1 MKKSFFLLIS
11 CLLTLNLFS
20 QPVIHSF
27 SPLSGPVGTTVLI
40 EGAGYKAA
48 ANQNIVYFG
57 AVKAVIQSATD
68 TTLTVVVPAGATFQP
83 VTVTAGNLTAYSVN
97 SFIVTYPGGSGPF
110 TARSLLPKADLT
122 TGIYPHSVSLSD
134 FNGDGKP
141 DLLVSRGSSSNI
153 SVFANTSINGT
164 VSFASQIDFPGLG
177 LSHEGSATG
186 DLDGDGKP
194 DVVITNSY
202 NTASVSVYRNT
213 SAGPTISFASKV
225 DYAADKGPY
234 NVAIGDI
241 DGDGKLDL
249 IVAANGSNVVSF
261 YKNIGT
267 PGNISFAARV
277 DFAAGTN
284 PYSVALS
291 DLDGD
296 GKSDLVVTTQGS
308 DSALSVMKNTTDSG
322 KVSFD
327 YPVDYATLA
336 GSFIVSVG
344 DLDGDGLPDLAAASS
359 FSNSVAILKNVST
372 PGNLSFNSARVFTTG
387 TYPVC
392 VVMADIDGD
401 GKPDL
406 VTSNQQSNNI
416 SLLRNTS
423 SSGNISFETHV
434 DYAANERPIF
444 VAIGDLDGDG
454 RPDIVNANS
463 SADVVS
469 VFRNI
474 IGTNTAP
481 VIHSFTPVLSIKG
494 TVVTITGANFTDASS
509 VKFGG
514 VEAASFK
521 VDSASGI
528 TAIVGEGNSGEVTVT
543 TPNGTAALAGFF
555 FQGPIIDNFTPTTG
569 NPGTEVIISGSNLSD
584 VSEVKFG
591 GTPASSF
598 SLVSANV
605 IKAIVAAGSAGE
617 VSVTTP
623 YGTATLGGFTFGAPT
638 ITSIAPE
645 FGYAGSV
652 VTITGT
658 NFNKELTGNIVFF
671 GAAKATVSSASS
683 MQLEVIVPAGATY
696 KPVSVTSNQLTAYS
710 SKPFMQTF
718 EGDTALISTSSFSL
732 AGEYGAGVYPFAI
745 AISDLDD
752 DGKTDI
758 VTANSVSNNITILK
772 NTSIPGTVS
781 FNTKTDYKTG
791 TDPKRIAIGDLDGD
805 GKPDIVITN
814 FNAGNASTI
823 SVFKNTSNGGSI
835 SFAAKTDYSTGN
847 GSVDV
852 AIADMNDDGRPD
864 LLVSSGNSGF
874 FSFFKNISSSAG
886 TISFAEKQDYTLL
899 SHPDNITI
907 ADVNKDGKPDLIT
920 SNSSGNTISIFRNN
934 STGGSLS
941 FGEKVDYTAGSTPSF
956 ITTGDMDGDGKID
969 IILSNYS
976 SGSISI
982 FRNYSNN
989 ALVSFAPKQD
999 LLTGVSNIVIADLDG
1014 DGKADIFAGRKL
1026 NGKASILQNTYS
1038 GTGSFS
1044 FAPGVDFIASEYDT
1058 YVSVGDLDGDGRPE
1072 LLVANTTA
1080 NSVSIFK
1087 NRIGS
1092 PVISDVSATKA
1103 SSGAAVTINGRNF
1116 KGTTNVSFGGTP
1128 AASFKITSETQIN
1141 AVVGGGASGD
1151 IIVTNLA
1158 GSDTLSG
1165 FRFFPV
1171 ISKNG
1176 PLIFC
1181 QDKSVTLSSSASK
1194 NNQWYK
1200 DGKAINGA
1208 VATTFKVHES
1218 GTYSVQTTSNGI
1230 TTSSDSSIA
1239 VNVITVPT
1247 PVITKEPGNILL
1259 SSASSGNQW
1268 YINENLIPGA
1278 VNQTYLPATEGSY
1291 TVRNTSNGCTSD
1303 FSVPYHFTLT
1313 GLINLGDGQ
1322 YINLYPN
1329 PVKDQLNVNWNINGM
1344 PLLNVQI
1351 TDLQGKQM
1359 LMKNNLNSGA
1369 PVNISQLP
1377 RGMLLIKIFTDDGK
1391 ISQTVKV
1398 IKQ

>member
-1 MKKSFFLLIS
+1 MKKTFFLLIS
-11 CLLTLNLFS
+11 FLLTLNLFS

-40 EGAGYKAA
+40 EGAGFKAA
-48 ANQNIVYFG
+48 ANENIVYFG
-57 AVKAVIQSATD
+57 AVKAIIQSATD

-153 SVFANTSINGT
+153 SVFANTSISGT
-164 VSFASQIDFPGLG
+164 LSFGSQIDFPALG
-177 LSHEGSATG
+177 FNHEGSATG

-202 NTASVSVYRNT
+202 NTTSISVYRNT
-213 SAGPTISFASKV
+213 SVGATISFASKV
-225 DYAADKGPY
+225 DYAAEKGPY

-241 DGDGKLDL
+241 DGDGKPDL

-261 YKNIGT
+261 YKNTGT
-267 PGNISFAARV
+267 SGNISFAARV

-284 PYSVALS
+284 PYSVAIN

-308 DSALSVMKNTTDSG
+308 STALSVMKNTTDSG

-327 YPVDYATLA
+327 SPVDYATSA
-336 GSFIVSVG
+336 GLFIVSVG
-344 DLDGDGLPDLAAASS
+344 DLDGDSLPDLAAASS
-359 FSNSVAILKNVST
+359 SSNSVVVIKNVST
-372 PGNLSFNSARVFTTG
+372 PGNLSFSSPSRFTTG

-392 VVMADIDGD
+392 VAMTDIDGD

-416 SLLRNTS
+416 STLRNTS
-423 SSGNISFETHV
+423 SSGNISFETHM
-434 DYAANERPIF
+434 DYVADANPIF
-444 VAIGDLDGDG
+444 VAVGDLDGDG

-474 IGTNTAP
+474 IGTNIAP
-481 VIHSFTPVLSIKG
+481 VINSFTPGSGIKG
-494 TVVTITGANFTDASS
+494 TAVAITGANFTDASS

-521 VDSASGI
+521 VDSGSGI
-528 TAIVGEGNSGEVTVT
+528 TAIVGEGKSGDVSVT
-543 TPNGTAALAGFF
+543 TPNGTAARSGFF
-555 FQGPIIDNFTPTTG
+555 FEGPIIDNFTPTTG
-569 NPGTEVIISGSNLSD
+569 NTGTEVIINGSNFSD

-598 SLVSANV
+598 TLVST
-605 IKAIVAAGSAGE
+605 KAIIAIVGAGSAGE
-617 VSVTTP
+617 VSVTSSH
-623 YGTATLGGFTFGAPT
+623 GTATLGGFTFGAPT
-638 ITSIAPE
+638 ITSITPE
-645 FGYAGSV
+645 SGYAGSV

-683 MQLEVIVPAGATY
+683 TQLEVIVPAGATY

-718 EGDTALISTSSFSL
+718 EGDTALLSTSSFSL

-752 DGKTDI
+752 DGKIDI

-772 NTSIPGTVS
+772 NTSTTGTVS
-781 FNTKTDYKTG
+781 FNTKTDYITG

-805 GKPDIVITN
+805 GKPDIVVTN

-835 SFAAKTDYSTGN
+835 SFAEKVDYSTGN
-847 GSVDV
+847 GSIDV
-852 AIADMNDDGRPD
+852 AIADLNGDGRPD
-864 LLVSSGNSGF
+864 LIVSSGNSGF

-886 TISFAEKQDYTLL
+886 TISFAAKQDYTLH

-907 ADVNKDGKPDLIT
+907 ADIDRDGKPDLIT
-920 SNSSGNTISIFRNN
+920 SNFSDNTISIFRNN
-934 STGGSLS
+934 STGGYL
-941 FGEKVDYTAGSTPSF
+941 FFDEKIDYPAGSNPSF

-976 SGSISI
+976 SGSISF
-982 FRNYSNN
+982 FRNLGVR

-999 LLTGVSNIVIADLDG
+999 LLTGVSNIAIADLDG
-1014 DGKADIFAGRKL
+1014 DGKPDIFAGRGL

-1038 GTGSFS
+1038 GTGGFS
-1044 FAPGVDFIASEYDT
+1044 FAPGVDFVASEYDT
-1058 YVSVGDLDGDGRPE
+1058 YVSVGDLDGDGKPE

-1103 SSGAAVTINGRNF
+1103 SNGAAVTINGLNF
-1116 KGTTNVSFGGTP
+1116 KGTTAVSFGGTP
-1128 AASFKITSETQIN
+1128 ASSFTITSGKQID

-1151 IIVTNLA
+1151 IIVTNPA

-1165 FRFFPV
+1165 FRFIPV

-1176 PLIFC
+1176 PLVFC

-1194 NNQWYK
+1194 NNQWIK
-1200 DGKAINGA
+1200 DGQAINGA
-1208 VATTFKVHES
+1208 VATTFEVHKS

-1230 TTSSDSSIA
+1230 TTSSDSSIV
-1239 VNVITVPT
+1239 VNVITIPT

-1259 SSASSGNQW
+1259 SAASTGNQW
-1268 YINENLIPGA
+1268 YLNENLIPGA
-1278 VNQTYLPATEGSY
+1278 VNQTYQPATGGSY

-1303 FSVPYHFTLT
+1303 FSVPYNFTLT
-1313 GLINLGDGQ
+1313 GLINLGNGQ

-1329 PVKDQLNVNWNINGM
+1329 PIKDQLNVDWNINGM
-1344 PLLNVQI
+1344 PLLNIQI

-1359 LMKNNLNSGA
+1359 FMKNNLHSGS

-1377 RGMLLIKIFTDDGK
+1377 PGILLIKIFTDDGK
-1391 ISQTVKV
+1391 ISETVKV
-1398 IKQ
+1398 VKQ